1 MTTMNTGPTRD
12 DLERAARTKLRIR
25 AGEAVDRAELE
36 HAARVKLTLRGSSPA
51 PVTNWGDAK
60 NAERQNAVADL
71 QRRAFPNGPTQGNP
85 LFGISP
91 NLGTPVEAP
100 PEGTVVERF
109 ARGIV
114 NAPLNAAK
122 GVAGLVG
129 DPIARAGIATGILP
143 AEVGTQIDRNQQR
156 FSAEYAPQGVAGAF
170 GSGIGQVA
178 TGGIIAKG
186 LGLAAGA
193 GTLAAQGAEA
203 GYQDYRQSVGPEEA
217 STLKGLAVGGGYGLA
232 EYVGERFG
240 LGALLKAGDAQGF
253 KNGVKALLQAAG
265 VNASEEFVTQ
275 VAQNAISKTY
285 DPNRQLLQGAGMAAG
300 VGAVAGGVGA
310 AAMRGLNRGGAEQ
323 AGASPPP
330 VVPDQGSQPGAAVT
344 SQQQAA
350 TEIPPE
356 SSASPLPVRP
366 QAAESAQTLVGDQG
380 QTDQRTAPPQARPV
394 PEATETEAQQSG
406 GSSTLDTPNV
416 DRVSSPNPIQP
427 TPEGEGAQSPR
438 IASVEAAGSPDVP
451 PQSTP
456 ERSPAPMPEAPT
468 GQGPLRPV
476 ADPLLQRGSS
486 EFPGQTQTLADA
498 RSSPNPTPESGR
510 VGPPPG
516 DVAEPKPK
524 GGISGPVVVKRQGK
538 YVIMRRTPDGM
549 QHFWTRDRARNP
561 DGTPVRAEG
570 GAWSDLNTSDKY
582 ATAEEAL
589 REVREAVKRDEFE
602 TVSPDRTSGGKR
614 DDATQTPP
622 KSPAND
628 PQAPTETPTDPPKA
642 DEPGYLDRVI
652 QWAETKSRE
661 GRKPRPADKKGQRF
675 GGTDVNVYDV
685 VAVAAKSIRAGVR
698 TVQAIKKIVREHLG
712 TDNQEVMRRAYRLVR
727 DSQTKDGKHDDA
739 RFELAVAE
747 LQDKAAETPAP
758 AKATIRENTGQ
769 TPNESDTI
777 TQREALAGQLKAEAK
792 GAGRVEKIRAAQE
805 KRDAK
810 RLGQA
815 VAIERGAAEQSAAI
829 QAGLAKIDTERK
841 VSAVAEKAK
850 ADMKAMREDFADK
863 AAELKAKGE
872 LGQDIRRDIVR
883 LAKEY
888 LDPADRG
895 KVLTVI
901 ANARAKDPTGKN
913 PSMTRDWFA
922 ALNKILGISEDAA
935 TRKAL
940 KELRKTVGKASAP
953 KNEDAT
959 IAKEMLKELNESLGV
974 SRPVDPFRSGTVRAS
989 DVKKLRTEYRDA
1001 LTPIVD
1007 ATRNGF
1013 SKGANGLADF
1023 IQAKIDDGR
1032 SNAFDADG
1040 LNLLRSTEGKQ
1051 LDELN
1056 AEQLRVLNDAI
1067 KHVAFLS
1074 DNDNKMQFLGERREL
1089 EQVRAEVYDDVN
1101 TRWGDKTA
1109 TDIGDGSGVG
1119 QSIKDLI
1126 VTDQDTL
1133 STMIGT
1139 VAGRDSI
1146 AHKAMYEAIAK
1157 GDSDKVRFR
1166 RELVKDAQL
1175 DKWTP
1180 ADIANAKKKRDIKLS
1195 GGQAKLTGAEMI
1207 DIVGLWNDPNTR
1219 PEIEKAGLVLEAD
1232 RGTNDRIFFLN
1243 DADVSAIEVA
1253 MTPKER
1259 AAVDQL
1265 QKALKKGYDAANDAH
1280 EQMNGFRLPDSEKH
1294 WSRRRDISATEREV
1308 SGELGKDGQAA
1319 RWIEDSGIFK
1329 DRSTSKAA
1337 IVVRDALDWVP
1348 DQLDTLAGMAHLAI
1362 PIREARR
1369 IMADP
1374 NVKTQFKRKGGANWV
1389 KTFENR
1395 LSEVSGGMI
1404 RDRSSVNSI
1413 GQRFL
1418 GFTARNKLAWRIST
1432 IVKQSLGFL
1441 QAAAAAKD
1449 KAHGARIIKQ
1459 VANAKNYAP
1468 SVRKTLR
1475 EEIDARSGYLAE
1487 RADPA
1492 MSAMLASAANP
1503 RLRVAMTKI
1512 GRAWQAV
1519 ERVGMGGM
1527 QWADANVVF
1536 GTYVATKQHLAKT
1549 KGLSGDALKDAAVW
1563 ETEKIIRDSQ
1573 NPTSTLDMS
1582 GLNLIG
1588 RQNSLVGFFTLFTSS
1603 SNKVRNQLRQVASD
1617 YAADPSKENAARLA
1631 TTTMLSVGNTVGG
1644 RAIGM
1649 ALSGATISAIVA
1661 SLTGADLD
1669 EREISLFGEAV
1680 ESGAE
1685 LLDTFVPGGVAG
1697 DVVRYV
1703 GGRPT
1708 YSIPGGIPNFL
1719 TKTQRAAEAVRD
1731 DGMDAQTVRKILKA
1745 ARASQALPDAPI
1757 DYTEKIIRGVV
1768 GDE

>member
-12 DLERAARTKLRIR
+12 DLERAARTKLRLR

-91 NLGTPVEAP
+91 NLGTPVEPP

-114 NAPLNAAK
+114 NAPLNTAK

-275 VAQNAISKTY
+275 VAQNAVSKTY

-310 AAMRGLNRGGAEQ
+310 AAMRGLNRGDAGQ
-323 AGASPPP
+323 AGVSPPP

-344 SQQQAA
+344 PTSISPSSVATISESGAA
-350 TEIPPE
+350 QPPSEDAIPPVAE
-356 SSASPLPVRP
+356 QRFPAASEVANISP
-366 QAAESAQTLVGDQG
+366 SD
-380 QTDQRTAPPQARPV
+380 ARPS
-394 PEATETEAQQSG
+394 PDSIATSTESRPDVQ
-406 GSSTLDTPNV
+406 V
-416 DRVSSPNPIQP
+416 VESSPNPIQP
-427 TPEGEGAQSPR
+427 TPEGEGAQSDPNRAPASAPPR
-438 IASVEAAGSPDVP
+438 DTETLRDETTLPDGPLLANEAGTALPQSRGPDQSTESVSPASVP
-451 PQSTP
+451 
-456 ERSPAPMPEAPT
+456 
-468 GQGPLRPV
+468 
-476 ADPLLQRGSS
+476 
-486 EFPGQTQTLADA
+486 F
-498 RSSPNPTPESGR
+498 PNPTPESGR

-628 PQAPTETPTDPPKA
+628 PQAPAETPTDPPKA

-712 TDNQEVMRRAYRLVR
+712 TDNQEVMRRAYRLIR

-792 GAGRVEKIRAAQE
+792 GAGRMEKIRAAQE

-895 KVLTVI
+895 KVLSVI

-922 ALNKILGISEDAA
+922 AMNKILGISEDAA

-974 SRPVDPFRSGTVRAS
+974 TKPVDPFRSGTVRAS

-1074 DNDNKMQFLGERREL
+1074 DNDNKMQYLGERREL

-1109 TDIGDGSGVG
+1109 TDIGEGSGVG

-1232 RGTNDRIFFLN
+1232 RGTNDRIFSLN

-1280 EQMNGFRLPDSEKH
+1280 EQMNGFRLPDSDKH

-1308 SGELGKDGQAA
+1308 SGELGKNGQAA

-1337 IVVRDALDWVP
+1337 IVVRDALDWIP